1 MKSID
6 SHAFPSV
13 EWALRFYYPPQIKEP
28 PEFSRRALINDAGQT
43 SFRFR
48 QAS

>member
-28 PEFSRRALINDAGQT
+28 SRIQQEGFD
-43 SFRFR
+43 
-48 QAS
+48 